1 MSQRPQ
7 RPFVPHRTPTH
18 PRPAITASEFR
29 LYTPFVPGAVREAV
43 AVSLPLGSTGVAE
56 VQSDLDVLRPIE
68 DFLDAPPPAA
78 PAYQPAV
85 EALPDVADFEDE
97 ADELPPVEHFLDSLP
112 DVDEFVSAAEPGS
125 MGNVTAGE
133 NAAAAHA
140 PDTGESGW
148 GETDWQHYDWRAA
161 AALGETANEEASS
174 EWAATDWDGGVPRA
188 REIRKSAAHKIAT
201 ALDEIAQ
208 RIRAGEVVA
217 PGNGALDPTNIAAT
231 LAALLGAKR

>member
-1 MSQRPQ
+1 VSQKPQ

-29 LYTPFVPGAVREAV
+29 LYTPFVPGASREAV
-43 AVSLPLGSTGVAE
+43 AVNVPLSSTSVAE
-56 VQSDLDVLRPIE
+56 AQSDLNVLRPIE
-68 DFLDAPPPAA
+68 DFLDTLPPSARP
-78 PAYQPAV
+78 YQSGIEDVP
-85 EALPDVADFEDE
+85 EVADFEDE
-97 ADELPPVEHFLDSLP
+97 ADELPPVEHFIDSLP
-112 DVDEFVSAAEPGS
+112 DVDEFTSAAEPGS
-125 MGNVTAGE
+125 MGNGAAGE
-133 NAAAAHA
+133 NASAAH
-140 PDTGESGW
+140 PSNTVEPEW

-174 EWAATDWDGGVPRA
+174 AWATTDWDAGAPRA
-188 REIRKSAAHKIAT
+188 RELRKTAAHAIAK

>member
-1 MSQRPQ
+1 VSQKPQ

-18 PRPAITASEFR
+18 PRPAIAASEFR
-29 LYTPFVPGAVREAV
+29 LYTPFVPGAVRETV
-43 AVSLPLGSTGVAE
+43 EVNVPLVSTGAAE
-56 VQSDLDVLRPIE
+56 AQSDANALRPIE
-68 DFLDAPPPAA
+68 DYLATSPPSPPAFQRDA
-78 PAYQPAV
+78 
-85 EALPDVADFEDE
+85 EDIPDAGEFEED
-97 ADELPPVEHFLDSLP
+97 ADELPPVEHFIDSSP
-112 DVDEFVSAAEPGS
+112 DVDEFESAYKGGS
-125 MGNVTAGE
+125 TGNGTAGE
-133 NAAAAHA
+133 NPPAAPAA
-140 PDTGESGW
+140 DTGEW
-148 GETDWQHYDWRAA
+148 GETEWQHYDWRAA

-174 EWAATDWDGGVPRA
+174 EWAATNWEGGVPRA

>member
-1 MSQRPQ
+1 MSQNPQ

-29 LYTPFVPGAVREAV
+29 LSTPFVPGAVRETV
-43 AVSLPLGSTGVAE
+43 GVNVPLGSTTVSE
-56 VQSDLDVLRPIE
+56 VQSDVNVLRPI
-68 DFLDAPPPAA
+68 DDYLDASPPSV
-78 PAYQPAV
+78 PAYQPGV
-85 EALPDVADFEDE
+85 EDLSDVPDFDDE
-97 ADELPPVEHFLDSLP
+97 ADELPPVEHFIDSLP
-112 DVDEFVSAAEPGS
+112 DVDEFAAAAEPGT
-125 MGNVTAGE
+125 MGKGTAGE
-133 NAAAAHA
+133 NASAAHGA
-140 PDTGESGW
+140 DSAEADW

-174 EWAATDWDGGVPRA
+174 AWATTNWNAGVPRA
-188 REIRKSAAHKIAT
+188 KQLRNTAAHAIAK